1 MEITDIN
8 DKRFGCMTMKNYRIE
23 ILLLALLLAG
33 FLPGCAVNPVT
44 GENQLMLMSPAQEI
58 EIGKKYGPL
67 LEKELGGKIE
77 NDGLG
82 QYIDSVGQ
90 KIARVSHAPD
100 LKFTFSPVSDE
111 MLNAMALPGGYIIIT
126 RGMLEKLETEG
137 QLASILAHEAAHI
150 TARHS
155 AAAISQQIGVDLVL
169 SVAMSQT
176 SSQGAATAARLGGQL
191 IGLKY
196 SRENEKEADKYGMDY
211 MVKAGF
217 DPKGMVET
225 MDILDEENKRKP
237 IEFFSTHP
245 NPENRRGN
253 LLRHIGIR
261 GYDYNYQ
268 GLKVGAEEYK
278 KNVLDI
284 LEKLP
289 KRKKPR
295 K

>member
-1 MEITDIN
+1 MGSVAEGACGFRGADGGAAQTDSGPASQVAPIQTLIYN
-8 DKRFGCMTMKNYRIE
+8 DKRASRD
-23 ILLLALLLAG
+23 ARRRH
-33 FLPGCAVNPVT
+33 PW
-44 GENQLMLMSPAQEI
+44 
-58 EIGKKYGPL
+58 
-67 LEKELGGKIE
+67 
-77 NDGLG
+77 
-82 QYIDSVGQ
+82 
-90 KIARVSHAPD
+90 RVS
-100 LKFTFSPVSDE
+100 SP
-111 MLNAMALPGGYIIIT
+111 LPFALFCNQCSSALQT